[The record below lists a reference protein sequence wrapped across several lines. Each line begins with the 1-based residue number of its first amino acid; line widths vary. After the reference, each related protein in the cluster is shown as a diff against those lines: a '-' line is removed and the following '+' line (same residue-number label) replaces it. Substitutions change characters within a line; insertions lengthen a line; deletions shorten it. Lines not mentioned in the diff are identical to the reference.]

1 MTQKKNYFKNKS
13 KSLKPKLLIPTVL
26 IVLLA
31 VLTVGLTGYFV
42 QKKSTYGL
50 LGTMLSSELMNFEE
64 NAERR
69 AKSAENA
76 RESANNNLII
86 LAKSI
91 ASQFKYIADEDMNA
105 TLAQLTEELNID
117 RINIGDETGIAIFSS
132 DSDGLGFDFK
142 QYPDSNEYLKAIDD
156 KEFTAVG
163 ENIPTPEGTL
173 MHFIGAARLDK
184 PGFIQIGVMSSTL
197 EGIIQDTELS
207 TIASETEFGE
217 GGYIFVANSDGEI
230 LNHKNEALVGKNLSE
245 FDWGKK
251 ILEQKNGEA
260 SYNLDG
266 KEEHMAFKT
275 DDKNIIVT
283 SMPSETYT
291 DSIKIFGVYILIEEI
306 IILALTVAIVS
317 ILLDRL
323 AIRKLKD
330 GLLTIEEIERGNL
343 NVEIDTSGN
352 DEISLLM
359 LGLNNMKMSLQN
371 ILGEISQYVD
381 NIANMSNT
389 LSESSEY
396 TTISGQEI
404 AATVGEIAIGANN
417 QVKDV
422 HDSRDKLENL
432 SNTIDEI
439 ASGSNVIEQKSI
451 EIEGQNQKSMESILL
466 LREKF
471 ANNEESTKMVNQK
484 TLNLAEK
491 STQIENIIEVING
504 IAAQTNLLALNASI
518 EAARAGEHGKGFA
531 VVAEEIRKLAEGS
544 MDASSQIEEI
554 ISSIGVD
561 IDETRVS
568 MQDVSSIVIEANE
581 ELQNTVEEFD
591 GLKTSNDVIVDL
603 IGKLQNA
610 VESSN
615 KDKDEVIVSIDNVAA
630 VSEETAASTEEISAS
645 TQEQT
650 ATFEG
655 IADTAQELSQV
666 SRGLADIVSKF
677 NI

>member
-1 MTQKKNYFKNKS
+1 
-13 KSLKPKLLIPTVL
+13 
-26 IVLLA
+26 
-31 VLTVGLTGYFV
+31 
-42 QKKSTYGL
+42 
-50 LGTMLSSELMNFEE
+50 
-64 NAERR
+64 
-69 AKSAENA
+69 
-76 RESANNNLII
+76 
-86 LAKSI
+86 
-91 ASQFKYIADEDMNA
+91 
-105 TLAQLTEELNID
+105 
-117 RINIGDETGIAIFSS
+117 
-132 DSDGLGFDFK
+132 
-142 QYPDSNEYLKAIDD
+142 
-156 KEFTAVG
+156 
-163 ENIPTPEGTL
+163 
-173 MHFIGAARLDK
+173 
-184 PGFIQIGVMSSTL
+184 
-197 EGIIQDTELS
+197 
-207 TIASETEFGE
+207 
-217 GGYIFVANSDGEI
+217 
-230 LNHKNEALVGKNLSE
+230 
-245 FDWGKK
+245 
-251 ILEQKNGEA
+251 
-260 SYNLDG
+260 
-266 KEEHMAFKT
+266 
-275 DDKNIIVT
+275 
-283 SMPSETYT
+283 
-291 DSIKIFGVYILIEEI
+291 
-306 IILALTVAIVS
+306 
-317 ILLDRL
+317 
-323 AIRKLKD
+323 
-330 GLLTIEEIERGNL
+330 
-343 NVEIDTSGN
+343 
-352 DEISLLM
+352 
-359 LGLNNMKMSLQN
+359 MKMSLQN